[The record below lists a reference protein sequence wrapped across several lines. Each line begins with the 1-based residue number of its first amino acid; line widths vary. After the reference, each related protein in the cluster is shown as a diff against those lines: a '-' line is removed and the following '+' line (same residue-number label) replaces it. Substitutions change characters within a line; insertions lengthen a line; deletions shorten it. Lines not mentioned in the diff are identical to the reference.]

1 MKCDRRNRFWP
12 HRFNARG
19 ELLETRG
26 RKHSVIFRRRP
37 EHTIHLQLL
46 EESRH
51 RNAGSFVYIGEEQF
65 LTADL
70 LVDRRAKRIY
80 EMLKKEFE

>member
-1 MKCDRRNRFWP
+1 LR
-12 HRFNARG
+12 
-19 ELLETRG
+19 ETRG
-26 RKHSVIFRRRP
+26 RPAAVIFRFRP

-51 RNAGSFVYIGEEQF
+51 RNAGSFVYIGEESFQR
-65 LTADL
+65 ADL
-70 LVDRRAKRIY
+70 IEERAAKRIY

>member
-1 MKCDRRNRFWP
+1 
-12 HRFNARG
+12 
-19 ELLETRG
+19 LLETRG

-51 RNAGSFVYIGEEQF
+51 RNAGSFVHIVEESFQR
-65 LTADL
+65 ADL
-70 LVDRRAKRIY
+70 LEDRAARRLYKI
-80 EMLKKEFE
+80 LKEEFE